1 MIEAKLKEK
10 FSQEDIDEFY
20 EKFKER
26 MAEYNEANSGAVDV
40 LFGFVDFDKF
50 KKNILR
56 HKQDMALMSTDAG
69 NDNEKIVTLQS
80 HDIFWDLIKE
90 DLNDKKLKWKKNL
103 EIKDKKGISCIMHQR
118 PMEGG
123 LSMIRTDMV
132 MKGVSQAAFKRFG
145 EQMFDE
151 EGMKATN
158 PHIREFKLVSE
169 EKVGDTETKIIYS
182 SSKMPMMTERDNL
195 MKMVAKTL
203 PNGD

>member
-1 MIEAKLKEK
+1 
-10 FSQEDIDEFY
+10 
-20 EKFKER
+20 
-26 MAEYNEANSGAVDV
+26 
-40 LFGFVDFDKF
+40 
-50 KKNILR
+50 
-56 HKQDMALMSTDAG
+56 
-69 NDNEKIVTLQS
+69 
-80 HDIFWDLIKE
+80 
-90 DLNDKKLKWKKNL
+90 
-103 EIKDKKGISCIMHQR
+103 
-118 PMEGG
+118 MEGG

-158 PHIREFKLVSE
+158 PNIREFKLVSE
-169 EKVGDTETKIIYS
+169 DKVGDTETKIIYS

>member
-56 HKQDMALMSTDAG
+56 HKQDMALMNADAG
-69 NDNEKIVTLQS
+69 NNNEKTVTLQS

-90 DLNDKKLKWKKNL
+90 DLNDKKL
-103 EIKDKKGISCIMHQR
+103 
-118 PMEGG
+118 
-123 LSMIRTDMV
+123 
-132 MKGVSQAAFKRFG
+132 
-145 EQMFDE
+145 
-151 EGMKATN
+151 
-158 PHIREFKLVSE
+158 
-169 EKVGDTETKIIYS
+169 
-182 SSKMPMMTERDNL
+182 
-195 MKMVAKTL
+195 
-203 PNGD
+203 